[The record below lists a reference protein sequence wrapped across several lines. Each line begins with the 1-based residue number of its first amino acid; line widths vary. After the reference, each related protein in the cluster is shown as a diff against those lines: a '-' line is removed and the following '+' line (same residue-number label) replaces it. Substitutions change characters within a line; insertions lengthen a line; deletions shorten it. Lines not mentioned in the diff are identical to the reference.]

1 MLKAT
6 AVQMY
11 RQTSWRRTWK
21 RGTSGVPTGFLYWH
35 ACSINTAKILVIYIF
50 FNCYI
55 LATKSFLRGS
65 DDRLCKIKMIGEIRQ
80 NFTEASASVGL
91 ILATALIIV
100 PNWVIWT
107 WRFTAICF
115 AVSIVTSLFTACATW
130 AGLIDLQ
137 FLEFS
142 AFFPFLIL
150 TLERS
155 ISCWWKCMIALR
167 VSCSACL
174 QIWSL
179 F

>member
-1 MLKAT
+1 M
-6 AVQMY
+6 
-11 RQTSWRRTWK
+11 
-21 RGTSGVPTGFLYWH
+21 
-35 ACSINTAKILVIYIF
+35 
-50 FNCYI
+50 
-55 LATKSFLRGS
+55 KSFLRGS

-115 AVSIVTSLFTACATW
+115 AVSIVTSLFTACTTW

-150 TLERS
+150 TLS
-155 ISCWWKCMIALR
+155 GQFHADGSVWLHWGFLALR
-167 VSCSACL
+167 VYGFDLSFKIIVGSYFGPRPVFLDFWASSFVCVP
-174 QIWSL
+174 